1 MRYVAIEGVIGVGKT
16 TLARTL
22 VNTHSNAKLVLE
34 IVEENPFL
42 SDFYQDRQAYGFQ
55 TQIFFLLSR
64 FRQQKEL
71 AVDLIRHDL
80 VVSDYLFDKDLI
92 FARQNLAF
100 DELDMHHQLFEVM
113 NEKVPTPD
121 LVIYL
126 RGTTDTL
133 MQRIALRDR
142 PFEREMDRQYIDS
155 LNQAYE
161 QFFAGYRA
169 TPLMVIDTNR
179 LNLVANDAHINWVI
193 DRVVPEEVL
202 A

>member
-16 TLARTL
+16 TLSRTL
-22 VNTHSNAKLVLE
+22 ANTHPKSRLVLE

-42 SDFYQDRQAYGFQ
+42 SDFYQDRQAYAFQ

-71 AVDLIRHDL
+71 ALDLLRHEL

-113 NEKVPTPD
+113 NEKVPVPD

-126 RGTTDTL
+126 RADTETL
-133 MQRIALRDR
+133 MQRIATRDR
-142 PFEREMDRQYIDS
+142 PFERQMDPQYIAS

-161 QFFAGYRA
+161 KFFSGYRQ

-179 LNLVANDAHINWVI
+179 LNLVANERHISWVI
-193 DRVVPEEVL
+193 DRVLPKEVL
-202 A
+202 V